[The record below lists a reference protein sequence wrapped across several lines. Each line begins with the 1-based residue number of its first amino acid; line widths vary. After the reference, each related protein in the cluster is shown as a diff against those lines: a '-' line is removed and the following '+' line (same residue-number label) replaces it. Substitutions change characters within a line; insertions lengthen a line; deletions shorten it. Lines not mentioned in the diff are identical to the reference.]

1 MVSEQDQQYIR
12 DYTDQQMSRI
22 RDFAEKLLLNYNG
35 EITIPI
41 IEAAYKVAYESY
53 HEFIKMSN
61 AMHERLTN
69 LKNK

>member
-1 MVSEQDQQYIR
+1 MVSERDQQYIR

-22 RDFAEKLLLNYNG
+22 RDFAEKLLLNQTQP
-35 EITIPI
+35 ITKVM
-41 IEAAYKVAYESY
+41 IESAYKVAYESY